1 MSPEHEF
8 KTINV
13 VVFVGHDKAFQ
24 CEMDVCA
31 DSAVLYAFFWSK
43 INCLVVGFI
52 SYAACVSC
60 QVAPSRPP
68 ESWVAPLGTVELGT
82 WIEAISFRSLQSF
95 KGLREIGQKRYI
107 RSDIFDIGRRI
118 NKSPLTMPVLQGC
131 EAALGG

>member
-13 VVFVGHDKAFQ
+13 VVFVDHDKAFQ
-24 CEMDVCA
+24 CEMDVCE

-43 INCLVVGFI
+43 IGCLVVGFI
-52 SYAACVSC
+52 SLRGASECELSSRSKSPSCV
-60 QVAPSRPP
+60 AT
-68 ESWVAPLGTVELGT
+68 LGTVELGT

-107 RSDIFDIGRRI
+107 CYEIIDS
-118 NKSPLTMPVLQGC
+118 S
-131 EAALGG
+131 